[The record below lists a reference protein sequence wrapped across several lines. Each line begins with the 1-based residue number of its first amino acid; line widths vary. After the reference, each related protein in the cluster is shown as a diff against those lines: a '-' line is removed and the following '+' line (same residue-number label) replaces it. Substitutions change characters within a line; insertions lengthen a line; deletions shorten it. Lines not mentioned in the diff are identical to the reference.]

1 MSEIFSTIPRWIRQR
16 TGKQIEFEFF
26 AGAIFTDDIKKY
38 ALIVHCGACMMNRTG
53 MLSRVESAK
62 YQNMPIV
69 NYGILI
75 AYVQGLLPRALKP
88 FPLAK
93 IILEEDL

>member
-1 MSEIFSTIPRWIRQR
+1 
-16 TGKQIEFEFF
+16 
-26 AGAIFTDDIKKY
+26 
-38 ALIVHCGACMMNRTG
+38 MMNRTG
-53 MLSRVESAK
+53 MLSRVASVK
-62 YQNMPIV
+62 YQNVPIV

>member
-1 MSEIFSTIPRWIRQR
+1 MKIPRWIRQR
-16 TGKQIEFEFF
+16 TGKQIEFEFS
-26 AGAIFTDDIKKY
+26 AGVTFTDDIKKY

-53 MLSRVESAK
+53 MLSRVEGAK
-62 YQNMPIV
+62 HHSVPIV

-75 AYVQGLLPRALKP
+75 AYVQGLLTRALEP

-93 IILEEDL
+93 MILEEEGLCL